1 MSKPEKKFRCGP
13 ISASIWADGKTVE
26 GKMVKFY
33 SVSIDKAYKDGD
45 EWKHTNSFAV
55 EDLPKVALLAN
66 EVYRH
71 LRLRESDSQEE
82 SEYDLSNPF

>member
-1 MSKPEKKFRCGP
+1 M
-13 ISASIWADGKTVE
+13 E

-33 SVSIDKAYKDGD
+33 SVGIDKAYKDGD
-45 EWKHTNSFAV
+45 EWKHTSSFAV